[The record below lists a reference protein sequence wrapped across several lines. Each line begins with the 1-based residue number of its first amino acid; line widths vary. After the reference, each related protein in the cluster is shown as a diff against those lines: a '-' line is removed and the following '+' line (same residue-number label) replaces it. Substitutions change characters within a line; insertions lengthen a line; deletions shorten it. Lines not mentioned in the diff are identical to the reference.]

1 MNINIPLTEP
11 QRQFVFSESQ
21 FPAMVAGLGS
31 GKTQGAITRCLFL
44 QMEEVTNTKQTID
57 ILYTMPTYDLLRLRA
72 IPGFELLLNEMGLP
86 YVSNKSE
93 FTIDIKGLGKII
105 FRSYDRPERIV
116 AFEVAHAVA
125 DELDTLPIEKS
136 EEVLRKITERVRQ
149 RSFRKNS
156 IAVPTTPD
164 QGFNGIVYKKW
175 VKENDGTRELIKAP
189 TYSNPYLP
197 SDYIE
202 QIRANYDPLLAD
214 MYIEGE
220 FVNLSA
226 NKVYHFFDRVKS
238 HSDRVLML
246 NDYELAVSIDFNIGG
261 CCATVNV
268 FEKGYPIAVE
278 EFVSHDTHAFVDNLK
293 VRYPNKQITVYP
305 DATGKAG
312 STNASKSDIDIIQ
325 SAGFNVDAPNANP
338 RIRDRVNAVNKGFAH
353 GQFKVNTDKCPK
365 LTHALENQGYDKKGE
380 PEKFNEHPSIDDWT
394 DSYGYFI
401 NRRYPIDKPSTD
413 LNIRFSN

>member
-226 NKVYHFFDRVKS
+226 DKVYHFFDRVKH
-238 HSDRVLML
+238 HSDRVLEDT
-246 NDYELAVSIDFNIGG
+246 DYAIHVSIDFNVGG
-261 CCATVNV
+261 CCATVSV
-268 FEKGYPIAVE
+268 LEKGYPITVD
-278 EFVSHDTHAFVDNLK
+278 EFSSNNTYAFIENLQI
-293 VRYPNKQITVYP
+293 RYPKKKITIYP
-305 DATGKAG
+305 DASGASD
-312 STNASKSDIDIIQ
+312 STNASKSDIQLIKQ
-325 SAGFNVDAPNANP
+325 AGYNVSAPKANP
-338 RIRDRVNAVNKGFAH
+338 LIRNRVNAVNKGFSH
-353 GQFKVNTDKCPK
+353 NEFKINTDKCPR
-365 LTHALENQGYDKKGE
+365 LTHALENQGYDKQGK
-380 PEKFNEHPSIDDWT
+380 PEKFNEHPAIDDWV

-401 NRRYPIDKPSTD
+401 HRKYPINKPVT
-413 LNIRFSN
+413 NTNVRFAI

>member
-1 MNINIPLTEP
+1 
-11 QRQFVFSESQ
+11 
-21 FPAMVAGLGS
+21 
-31 GKTQGAITRCLFL
+31 
-44 QMEEVTNTKQTID
+44 
-57 ILYTMPTYDLLRLRA
+57 LRA
-72 IPGFELLLNEMGLP
+72 IPGFELLLSEIGL
-86 YVSNKSE
+86 SFTTNKSE
-93 FTIDIKGLGKII
+93 YSIDIHGLGKII

-136 EEVLRKITERVRQ
+136 ENVFRKITERVRQ
-149 RSFRKNS
+149 KSFRPNS

-175 VKENDGTRELIKAP
+175 VQENNGSRELIKAP

-220 FVNLSA
+220 FVNLSS
-226 NKVYHFFDRVKS
+226 NKVYHFFDRVKN
-238 HSDRVLML
+238 HSDRELL
-246 NDYELAVSIDFNIGG
+246 DTDYEVHISIDFNVGG

-268 FEKGYPIAVE
+268 LEKGYPIAVD
-278 EFVSHDTHAFVDNLK
+278 EFVSNNTYDFIDNVK
-293 VRYPNKQITVYP
+293 VKFPDHTVTVYP
-305 DATGKAG
+305 DATGDSD
-312 STNASKSDIDIIQ
+312 STNASKSDIQLIKQ
-325 SAGFNVDAPNANP
+325 AGFRVKAKKSNP
-338 RIRDRVNAVNKGFAH
+338 LIRNRVNAVNKGFAH

-365 LTHALENQGYDKKGE
+365 LTHALENQGYDKQGK
-380 PEKFNEHPSIDDWT
+380 PEKFNEHPAIDDWT

-401 NRRYPIDKPSTD
+401 NMRYPINKPSTNTKVD
-413 LNIRFSN
+413 FAI